1 MVSQDRR
8 LPTSGG
14 PPGTPTHKTKA
25 AGLRSGRASLRLASL
40 ALCTSR
46 ASALAVCGLE
56 VPHARPSVAA
66 SALQSHKWPDEFP
79 YSPAELRP
87 EMAGGDGAFY
97 LLPKFVQ
104 HAGDECRAALRD
116 FYACA
121 LPPAG
126 TGAVLDL
133 CSSWTS
139 HYPEGWRGERVVALG
154 LNPLELL
161 ANPSK
166 TEWRVQDLNQDP
178 TLPFADGTFDVITN
192 SLSVDYMT
200 SPLQLFAEM
209 ARVTKP
215 GGLACCAFTNR
226 CFPSKVVP
234 AWLRPF
240 SEPSHVRI
248 IGAYFRYSTDDWA
261 DIGVAD
267 VSPPGFIGERD
278 PMIVVVGRKR
288 A

>member
-1 MVSQDRR
+1 MRCLVSQDR
-8 LPTSGG
+8 
-14 PPGTPTHKTKA
+14 
-25 AGLRSGRASLRLASL
+25 SGRALRLASL
-40 ALCTSR
+40 ALCTNR
-46 ASALAVCGLE
+46 ASTLAVCGLE

-66 SALQSHKWPDEFP
+66 SAVQSHKWPDEFP

-87 EMAGGDGAFY
+87 EMAGGHWDWAYY
-97 LLPKFVQ
+97 LLPQFVQ
-104 HAGDECRAALRD
+104 HAGDECLASLRD

-121 LPPAG
+121 LPLAG
-126 TGAVLDL
+126 TGRVLEL

-139 HYPEGWRGERVVALG
+139 HYPDGWRGERVVVLG
-154 LNPLELL
+154 VNTLELL
-161 ANPSK
+161 ANPSR
-166 TEWRVQDLNQDP
+166 TEWRTQDLNQDP
-178 TLPFADGTFDVITN
+178 TLPYQNGTFDVITN
-192 SLSVDYMT
+192 SLSVHYMT

-215 GGLACCAFTNR
+215 GGLACCAFSNL

-248 IGAYFRYSTDDWA
+248 IGAYFKYSTDDWA

-267 VSPPGFIGERD
+267 VSLPEVMGERD

>member
-1 MVSQDRR
+1 MQSCLFQ
-8 LPTSGG
+8 
-14 PPGTPTHKTKA
+14 H
-25 AGLRSGRASLRLASL
+25 RASWVLQLATL
-40 ALCTSR
+40 ALWATR
-46 ASALAVCGLE
+46 ASSLAVCGLE

-66 SALQSHKWPDEFP
+66 SALDNYRWPEAFP
-79 YSPAELRP
+79 YSAAELTP
-87 EMAGGDGAFY
+87 EVAGSDGAFY
-97 LLPKFVQ
+97 LLPKFVH
-104 HAGDECRAALRD
+104 HAGEECRACLRD

-139 HYPEGWRGERVVALG
+139 HYPEGWRGKRVVALG

-166 TEWRVQDLNQDP
+166 TEWRVHDLNKDP
-178 TLPFADGTFDVITN
+178 SLPYPDATFDLVTN

-200 SPLQLFAEM
+200 SPLELFAEM

-226 CFPSKVVP
+226 CFPTKVVP

-240 SEPSHVRI
+240 SEPSHARI
-248 IGAYFRYSTDDWA
+248 VGSYFKYSTGDWA
-261 DIGVAD
+261 DVGVAD
-267 VSPPGFIGERD
+267 VSPAGFVGERD